1 MNAIVT
7 PEVTSGCSRVSVAPC
22 LAHISGDWCDTCR
35 YYNAAVHQA
44 AFALPQFAVTELA
57 SSLSQS

>member
-1 MNAIVT
+1 MERFV
-7 PEVTSGCSRVSVAPC
+7 V
-22 LAHISGDWCDTCR
+22 CR

-44 AFALPQFAVTELA
+44 AFALPQFALTELA